1 MGSRGLGELGKVLLG
16 SVATKVL
23 HLASQP
29 LLIVK

>member
-23 HLASQP
+23 HLATLP